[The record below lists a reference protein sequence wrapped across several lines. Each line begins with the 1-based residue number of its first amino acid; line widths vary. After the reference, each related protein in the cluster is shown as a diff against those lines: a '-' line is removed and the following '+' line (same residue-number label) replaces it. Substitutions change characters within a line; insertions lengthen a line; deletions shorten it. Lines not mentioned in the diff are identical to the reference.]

1 MPHDTQTRF
10 ADALLDRTRPLP
22 AGLASWTGAA
32 PVKRYG
38 VYRNNVATGLARA
51 LAARFPVTEKIVGE
65 EFFTAMAR
73 DYVTAHPPASP
84 VLLGYGHDFAEFVA
98 GFAPV
103 AGLPYLAD
111 IVRLE
116 DAQVRAYHARDMV
129 PIAPQILARMAPERM
144 SGLTFRFH
152 PAARVVRSAFP
163 IVTIW
168 SMNVGLSPLEP
179 VTCWQA
185 EDALVTR
192 PQLSVI
198 TRQIGA
204 GSAVFLLALIAGA
217 ALGETYE
224 EAVVTDPDF
233 DLGQNLADLMRS
245 GAVADIVA
253 VPSLEA

>member
-1 MPHDTQTRF
+1 MTHDTQIRF
-10 ADALLDRTRPLP
+10 ADALFDRTRPLP
-22 AGLASWTGAA
+22 AGLASWTGVA

-98 GFAPV
+98 GFAPA

-116 DAQVRAYHARDMV
+116 DAQVRAYHARDIE
-129 PIAPQILARMAPERM
+129 PIAPQVLARITPERM
-144 SGLTFRFH
+144 SGVAFRFH
-152 PAARVVRSAFP
+152 PAARVIRSVFP

-168 SMNVGLSPLEP
+168 SMNVGLLPLEP
-179 VTCWQA
+179 VTCWQP

-192 PQLSVI
+192 PQLSVL

-217 ALGETYE
+217 ALGEAYE